1 MTQAFTNV
9 FKAQGATLT
18 VEAVHPFATGDA
30 HGLILFFVV
39 VATLIATLATQAVQF
54 ATNKDTKLTADLAIV
69 IVFAA
74 LAGLAGMGTAAWI
87 AGGYGDGFWA
97 AAALAALAS
106 AAVGAVVAGSARIL
120 GAAGIGLAG
129 LVVVLLGLVSS
140 GGPVGSQLLP
150 DFYRELAPWMP
161 PGQLYSAMRNAL
173 FFDGAALT
181 TPIAVLTGWL
191 VGGLALMGLGEA
203 VARRKPAAS
212 ATTARQGA

>member
-1 MTQAFTNV
+1 
-9 FKAQGATLT
+9 
-18 VEAVHPFATGDA
+18 
-30 HGLILFFVV
+30 
-39 VATLIATLATQAVQF
+39 
-54 ATNKDTKLTADLAIV
+54 V
-69 IVFAA
+69 I
-74 LAGLAGMGTAAWI
+74 
-87 AGGYGDGFWA
+87 
-97 AAALAALAS
+97 
-106 AAVGAVVAGSARIL
+106 AGSARIL
-120 GAAGIGLAG
+120 GTAGIGLAG

-161 PGQLYSAMRNAL
+161 PGQLYNAMRNAL

-203 VARRKPAAS
+203 VARRKPAAI